1 MVIEFFTNKS
11 IKLGLFSIV
20 LLGCLIGF
28 NSSESH
34 PVFAS
39 AVESQAEDREI
50 NNSEQKIDYKKSR
63 KYFGIGLGY
72 SLRGEFAPA
81 IDNFNKAIAFDPKN
95 AAAYVNRGHIYLEQ
109 SLWDKALADYNRAIE
124 INPKL
129 NGRTY
134 YNRGII
140 YEMRGKLAEVL
151 ADYDKAIELRPS
163 FIPAYFQRAN
173 LYLKQ
178 ENWHN
183 AIKDFEQVIKLEP
196 KEDQAYFAAGFAYL
210 KLHQWEQAMQKYNQG
225 MLINPNDGNAYF
237 SRGLIHANNGHI
249 VRATIDWKKAKKI
262 FLEQKN
268 VESQQMVE
276 QILNNCLTMVSCLI

>member
-1 MVIEFFTNKS
+1 
-11 IKLGLFSIV
+11 
-20 LLGCLIGF
+20 
-28 NSSESH
+28 
-34 PVFAS
+34 
-39 AVESQAEDREI
+39 
-50 NNSEQKIDYKKSR
+50 
-63 KYFGIGLGY
+63 
-72 SLRGEFAPA
+72 
-81 IDNFNKAIAFDPKN
+81 
-95 AAAYVNRGHIYLEQ
+95 
-109 SLWDKALADYNRAIE
+109 
-124 INPKL
+124 
-129 NGRTY
+129 
-134 YNRGII
+134 
-140 YEMRGKLAEVL
+140 MRGKLAEVL

-210 KLHQWEQAMQKYNQG
+210 KLQQWEQAMQKYNQG